1 MREPIAAAVT
11 PNGRTLLVANH
22 LPDSRVD
29 LDYSG
34 HGVGRGDGH
43 RHAHARERPRSRC
56 RTASSSVRG
65 LCVTPDGSYA
75 LVTHLL
81 SNFTN
86 VPFRVDMGW
95 INVNVVS
102 MIDLRQ
108 AACIGT
114 IGLDHLQLG
123 AANPW
128 DVAVTA
134 DGSQLCVDR
143 VGHDTS
149 CV

>member
-1 MREPIAAAVT
+1 MDLATGGELTRLAVVREPIAAAVT

-29 LDYSG
+29 LDFSG
-34 HGVGRGDGH
+34 TVSAAVTAIDT
-43 RHAHARERPRSRC
+43 
-56 RTASSSVRG
+56 RTQQATTIPLTQGSSSVRG

-81 SNFTN
+81 SNFMN

-102 MIDLRQ
+102 D
-108 AACIGT
+108 
-114 IGLDHLQLG
+114 
-123 AANPW
+123 
-128 DVAVTA
+128 
-134 DGSQLCVDR
+134 DR
-143 VGHDTS
+143 PAQVQRAWHHRPG
-149 CV
+149 